1 MPRSGRGMA
10 LCAALLLA
18 GCGGASPLNR
28 PIAWWH
34 DLQGGAIAEQR
45 PPPPGVGLPYPK
57 LVTVPAKPK
66 LPTPAY
72 RDSLEEQLLAER
84 DRTERVAAHVP
95 VEPPQLG
102 PPSPS
107 AARPAPKAET
117 PEPGA
122 PEAEE
127 AGVATQ
133 TPPAAGAPAAAPTV
147 QASLPMADAP
157 PRPPT
162 KPAAPAGPAADAPVF
177 LVGAEPQDPE
187 DASIPQVPPAPA
199 TFEGVAAEP
208 APAPPP
214 PTPAHLPAALRGTD
228 ILFLPGEA
236 ILRQSQMETLRQ
248 IVNERKKRRLEVT
261 GLGEAVSDSPDGQAA
276 AIDLALKR
284 AKSVADGFV
293 ALHVPKDAIVLAAYA
308 FGRGAEVKMLP

>member
-1 MPRSGRGMA
+1 
-10 LCAALLLA
+10 
-18 GCGGASPLNR
+18 
-28 PIAWWH
+28 
-34 DLQGGAIAEQR
+34 
-45 PPPPGVGLPYPK
+45 
-57 LVTVPAKPK
+57 
-66 LPTPAY
+66 
-72 RDSLEEQLLAER
+72 
-84 DRTERVAAHVP
+84 
-95 VEPPQLG
+95 
-102 PPSPS
+102 
-107 AARPAPKAET
+107 
-117 PEPGA
+117 
-122 PEAEE
+122 
-127 AGVATQ
+127 
-133 TPPAAGAPAAAPTV
+133 
-147 QASLPMADAP
+147 MADAP

-228 ILFLPGEA
+228 ILFPPGEA